1 MAEPGKTGK
10 RQEIHLLNR
19 KQLDITG
26 VIRVDSFDSEEF
38 LLETECGFLNVAG
51 QNLHIKS
58 LNLEQGHVSIEGY
71 VHSLGYVD
79 AGAQEK
85 SKGFLGKLFK

>member
-1 MAEPGKTGK
+1 MAEPAKTGK

-38 LLETECGFLNVAG
+38 LLETECGFLNVSG

-58 LNLEQGHVSIEGY
+58 LNLEQGFVSIEGY

-79 AGAQEK
+79 AGSQEK